1 MGRLALL
8 LVVGL
13 SVGLSAACSG
23 GKQDEGSGNSRRTAV
38 ERGRSEGKGGGAA
51 IDEARARELSS
62 IDVPGFTRTS
72 SRATKTMALPSY
84 EADTAAASGKRAHV
98 DVMAQA
104 CVACLPMDVDKW
116 RANDNLKSSLPKI
129 HKENPNLV
137 WEVAEIEAG
146 GIEAISIY
154 KLSFASTDD
163 GKSRGA
169 AHGVRVH
176 YNNGVNQL
184 MLTVSAR
191 GGSMASSAE
200 ELAAQFSKEEFMAV
214 AKKFLAA
221 FGPRI

>member
-1 MGRLALL
+1 MKRSTLL
-8 LVVGL
+8 LIAGL
-13 SVGLSAACSG
+13 AVSLPVACSG
-23 GKQDEGSGNSRRTAV
+23 EKTKAGGERSSGARQKGPTDRGGDAV
-38 ERGRSEGKGGGAA
+38 AA
-51 IDEARARELSS
+51 IDEVRAKELAS
-62 IDVPGFTRTS
+62 IDVPEFTRTS

-84 EADTAAASGKRAHV
+84 QADAAFASGKRAHV

-104 CVACLPMDVDKW
+104 CVACMPMDVDKW
-116 RANDNLKSSLPKI
+116 RANENLKSSLPKI

-137 WEVAEIEAG
+137 WEVEEIEAG

-154 KLSFASTDD
+154 KLSFASTDE
-163 GKSRGA
+163 GRSRGA

-191 GGSMASSAE
+191 GGRLANSAE

-214 AKKFLAA
+214 AKKFLAV